1 MKRLISFFAP
11 LLIAANLM
19 VGQPAQVAFLGP
31 FQSTSNTAFDV
42 AGDPDGR
49 PGSWGLSKAVP
60 VRLKITAP
68 TGYRVRILHIAGD
81 LVAWPKKGVLTGDRY
96 AEVGWGLNTSLND
109 GSKYMSYPDDPK
121 ATAYDN
127 CMVWIQDVIVATR
140 GAVRATFDRRV
151 SALLNSDGIM
161 YSQAF
166 VALNTSGLEI
176 HLEPTVT
183 VTYRFEKVAPAKKP

>member
-1 MKRLISFFAP
+1 MKRIISSFAP

-19 VGQPAQVAFLGP
+19 AGQPAQVAFLGP
-31 FQSTSNTAFDV
+31 FQSTSNTSFDV
-42 AGDPDGR
+42 TGDPDVR

-68 TGYRVRILHIAGD
+68 SGYRVRILRISGD
-81 LVAWPKKGVLTGDRY
+81 LVAWPKKGVLTGDQY
-96 AEVGWGLNTSLND
+96 AEVGWGLNTSLKD
-109 GSKYMSYPDDPK
+109 GSTYMSYPDDPE

-140 GAVRATFDRRV
+140 GAVRATFNRRV
-151 SALLNSDGIM
+151 SALLNADGIM

-166 VALNTSGLEI
+166 VALNTSGLAI

-183 VTYRFEKVAPAKKP
+183 VMYRFEKAEPAEKR

>member
-1 MKRLISFFAP
+1 MKRLISSFAP

-31 FQSTSNTAFDV
+31 FQSTSNTSFDV
-42 AGDPDGR
+42 TGDPDGR

-68 TGYRVRILHIAGD
+68 PGYRVRILRISGD
-81 LVAWPKKGVLTGDRY
+81 LVAWPKKGVLTGDQY
-96 AEVGWGLNTSLND
+96 AEVGWGLNTSLKD
-109 GSKYMSYPDDPK
+109 GSTYMSYPDDPK

-140 GAVRATFDRRV
+140 GAVRATFNRRV
-151 SALLNSDGIM
+151 SALLNADGTM

-166 VALNTSGLEI
+166 VALNTSGLAI

-183 VTYRFEKVAPAKKP
+183 VLYRFEKADPAKKR

>member
-1 MKRLISFFAP
+1 
-11 LLIAANLM
+11 
-19 VGQPAQVAFLGP
+19 
-31 FQSTSNTAFDV
+31 
-42 AGDPDGR
+42 
-49 PGSWGLSKAVP
+49 
-60 VRLKITAP
+60 
-68 TGYRVRILHIAGD
+68 
-81 LVAWPKKGVLTGDRY
+81 
-96 AEVGWGLNTSLND
+96 
-109 GSKYMSYPDDPK
+109 MSYPADPK